1 MMSQLLVSIVIAEYT
16 CDFYFNIGNKIFL
29 FQTLNRKIMLETKNF
44 KHELSTEMA
53 RHKETKRHLSE
64 AMDRISKLEI
74 LVETKEKYIATLVP
88 RRNFHNNNRHSIL
101 MAPLAGR
108 AR

>member
-1 MMSQLLVSIVIAEYT
+1 
-16 CDFYFNIGNKIFL
+16 
-29 FQTLNRKIMLETKNF
+29 MLETKNF
-44 KHELSTEMA
+44 KHELSTEMT

-74 LVETKEKYIATLVP
+74 LVETKERYIATLVP
-88 RRNFHNNNRHSIL
+88 RRNYHNNRQSVLMMSI
-101 MAPLAGR
+101 AGR

>member
-1 MMSQLLVSIVIAEYT
+1 MLSELFVTIVMAEYT
-16 CDFYFNIGNKIFL
+16 CNFYFNVGNRIFL
-29 FQTLNRKIMLETKNF
+29 FQMLNRKIMLETKNF

-53 RHKETKRHLSE
+53 RHKETKIHLNE

-88 RRNFHNNNRHSIL
+88 RRNFHNNRHSVL
-101 MAPLAGR
+101 MVPLAGR

>member
-1 MMSQLLVSIVIAEYT
+1 
-16 CDFYFNIGNKIFL
+16 
-29 FQTLNRKIMLETKNF
+29 MLETKNF

-74 LVETKEKYIATLVP
+74 LVETKERYIATLVP
-88 RRNFHNNNRHSIL
+88 RRNYHSNRQSVL
-101 MAPLAGR
+101 MMPIAGR

>member
-1 MMSQLLVSIVIAEYT
+1 
-16 CDFYFNIGNKIFL
+16 
-29 FQTLNRKIMLETKNF
+29 MLETKNF
-44 KHELSTEMA
+44 KHELSIEMA

-64 AMDRISKLEI
+64 AWDKISKLEM

-88 RRNFHNNNRHSIL
+88 RRNFHNNNRQSVL
-101 MAPLAGR
+101 MVPLARR